1 MKIGFLIFDGFP
13 MSCLTSLIEPLR
25 AANEISKTQTF
36 LWELI
41 SENGLKV
48 KSSAAIEFKCNQSIA
63 SVDDI
68 DALILLSS
76 PNSQF
81 LNEKTPSILRHLE
94 RHGVIIG
101 AISGGVFPLA
111 RAQVGHRSTYSV
123 HWCYAAAFKTEF
135 PNILV
140 SDQIIE
146 KHGRIVTAS
155 GAAASFDLALTL
167 ITEIISSSVAH
178 EVACWFQHPI
188 MRGGCV
194 HQVLP
199 RITTG
204 EENIEFPYLVQRAI
218 SIVNSALDNPPSI
231 DEISEELKIS
241 PRQLQRLFLRTTGQ
255 SPKRYF
261 LMLRMR
267 SARQLV
273 LYSSKKIRD
282 ISELF
287 GFINPSKFRR
297 AYLEVFNLSPEAERA
312 QINLIKVREKALLD

>member
-36 LWELI
+36 SWELI

-48 KSSAAIEFKCNQSIA
+48 QASADIEFKCNQSIA
-63 SVDDI
+63 LAEDI

-81 LNEKTPSILRHLE
+81 LLEKTPSLLRHLE
-94 RHGVIIG
+94 RHGVLIG

-111 RAQVGHRSTYSV
+111 RAKVGYRTPYSV
-123 HWCYAAAFKTEF
+123 HWCYAEAFKTEF
-135 PNILV
+135 PNFTI
-140 SDQIIE
+140 SDHIIE

-167 ITEIISSSVAH
+167 ITENLSSSIAQ

-188 MRGGCV
+188 MRGGGA

-199 RITTG
+199 RITTA

-218 SIVNSALDNPPSI
+218 SIVSSALDNPPSI

-241 PRQLQRLFLRTTGQ
+241 PRQLQRLFRQATGQ

-261 LMLRMR
+261 LLLRMR
-267 SARQLV
+267 AARQLV
-273 LYSSKKIRD
+273 LYSSSKISD

-287 GFINPSKFRR
+287 GFINAFKFRR

-312 QINLIKVREKALLD
+312 QLNLVSVREKTFLD